1 MKKILIVV
9 DYQVDFV
16 DGSLGFSGAELLD
29 KPIAEKIRKYGK
41 GNVYYTLDTHHD
53 DYLMTREGKNLPVVH
68 CIENTPG
75 WEVYGETKKA
85 LADVGAIVLTKES
98 FGIDLNIETFSIFPN
113 DIKEIEIVGLVSNI
127 CVISNAVILSTL
139 FRDAKITVD
148 AALTASFDS
157 ELNDKALDVMEGLQI
172 KVINRKDGK

>member
-1 MKKILIVV
+1 MKKILIVI

-16 DGSLGFSGAELLD
+16 NGSLGFSGAELLD
-29 KPIAEKIRKYGK
+29 KPIAEKVRKYGR
-41 GNVYYTLDTHHD
+41 GNVYYTLDTHHE
-53 DYLMTREGKNLPVVH
+53 DYLETREGKNLPVVH

-85 LADVGAIVLTKES
+85 LADVGATGITKES
-98 FGIDLNIETFSIFPN
+98 FGIDLNTETFSKFPK
-113 DIKEIEIVGLVSNI
+113 DVEEIEIVGLVSNI

-139 FRDAKITVD
+139 FKGANITVD
-148 AALTASFDS
+148 AALTASFDCK
-157 ELNDKALDVMEGLQI
+157 LNDKALDVMEGLQI